1 MHKLA
6 NRLVVSIF
14 YRISMAEEALD
25 DAGVIIPEE
34 EVDTLENQPNSD
46 EDTVALQERLDKAEQ
61 AKSQI
66 LARAKK
72 AEEELKKLKETQP
85 EPHISNDPYFAD
97 ELRLIADKVRG
108 EAILKAKIIAK
119 GSGITL
125 MDAIKD
131 PAVIAYIKDMDEYDR
146 KEKAKLGASRGSGE
160 SQNESD
166 IKPEM
171 TREDHQKAFKKI
183 MG

>member
-1 MHKLA
+1 
-6 NRLVVSIF
+6 
-14 YRISMAEEALD
+14 MADEALD
-25 DAGVIIPEE
+25 DAGVIIPEDE
-34 EVDTLENQPNSD
+34 EATNSNKTSV
-46 EDTVALQERLDKAEQ
+46 EDTVALQEKLDKAEQ

-72 AEEELKKLKETQP
+72 AEEELKKLKEAPADT
-85 EPHISNDPYFAD
+85 HISNQDPYFAD
-97 ELRLIADKVRG
+97 ELRLISQGVDG
-108 EAILKAKIIAK
+108 QAILKAKIIAK

-131 PAVIAYIKDMDEYDR
+131 DAVVAYIKDIKEIER

-160 SQNESD
+160 SQDESD

-171 TREDHQKAFKKI
+171 SREEHQKAFKKL